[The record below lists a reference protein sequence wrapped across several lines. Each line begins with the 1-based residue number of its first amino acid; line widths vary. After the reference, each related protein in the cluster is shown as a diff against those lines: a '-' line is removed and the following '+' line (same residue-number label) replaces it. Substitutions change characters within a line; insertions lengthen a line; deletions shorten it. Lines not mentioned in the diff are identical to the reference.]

1 MIFRLKQFMEYKHL
15 TVTQFADLSRIN
27 RSSMSQILSGRNK
40 KISDEIIKAL
50 HTAWPELNISWL
62 LFNEGSMTTDSND
75 ETKVRPMPVLPGIDE
90 ENPVNEY
97 TPSDSSKY
105 ATHFASNQEE
115 NTTAVYSQAQKT
127 PIHQDITDIP
137 VRKETP
143 QRKVVKIM
151 ILYSDNTFEWFSPDQ
166 SK

>member
-1 MIFRLKQFMEYKHL
+1 
-15 TVTQFADLSRIN
+15 
-27 RSSMSQILSGRNK
+27 
-40 KISDEIIKAL
+40 
-50 HTAWPELNISWL
+50 
-62 LFNEGSMTTDSND
+62 MTIDSND
-75 ETKVRPMPVLPGIDE
+75 EAKVRPMPVLPGIDE

-105 ATHFASNQEE
+105 ATHFASNQGE
-115 NTTAVYSQAQKT
+115 NTTAVYPQAQKT